1 MTGGGLFNKFGK
13 QYNTGEIIFC
23 EFEPGNSFYLIQTGR
38 VKISKVVKDKEKTMD
53 ILSVGDIFGE
63 MAILEEQPRSATAT
77 AIEPVTVLHFDRD
90 NFVSMMMSQ
99 PQLSFKL
106 LVVFSKRIYDA
117 KRRLMILLLDDIQSK
132 ISDVF
137 LMLAEKEPTY
147 AHMRE
152 VSFPVTMD
160 DVANWAGTSVD
171 QVSEQLN
178 HWAKVGKVELYSDR
192 IFVRN
197 LADFK
202 RIVAQKRKTEKR

>member
-13 QYNTGEIIFC
+13 QFNTGEIIFC

-99 PQLSFKL
+99 PQLAFKL
-106 LVVFSKRIYDA
+106 LVV
-117 KRRLMILLLDDIQSK
+117 
-132 ISDVF
+132 
-137 LMLAEKEPTY
+137 
-147 AHMRE
+147 
-152 VSFPVTMD
+152 
-160 DVANWAGTSVD
+160 
-171 QVSEQLN
+171 
-178 HWAKVGKVELYSDR
+178 
-192 IFVRN
+192 
-197 LADFK
+197 
-202 RIVAQKRKTEKR
+202 